1 MSVVITSHPTNKKDD
16 NALFSIIIPSWNNLS
31 LLRICVESI
40 MKNSAFKHQ
49 IIVHINEGSDGTE
62 NWVKERGYDY
72 TFSAENAGV
81 CYALNA
87 AAALATTNYI
97 LYINDD
103 MYVCPKWDKFL
114 WEEIQNIGHNH
125 FFLSA
130 TMIEPVAGNPAS
142 IAPHNYGTISEN
154 FDEGKLLKE
163 YNSFTHQ
170 DWSGSAWPPNV
181 VHKSMWNM
189 VGGYS
194 IEFSPGFYSDPDF
207 CMKLWKAGVR
217 LFKGVSSSRV
227 YHFRSKSTA
236 RVKANNGRKTFASK
250 WGFPASYF
258 YREVLH
264 LGLPFSGPLSEFEPH
279 ALAKVKAL
287 WQRLK

>member
-1 MSVVITSHPTNKKDD
+1 MSVVITSHPTNKIHD

-31 LLRICVESI
+31 LLKVCVDSI
-40 MKNSAFKHQ
+40 LKNSVFKHQ
-49 IIVHINEGSDGTE
+49 IIVHVNEGKDGTQH
-62 NWVKERGYDY
+62 WVKEKGFDY
-72 TFSAENAGV
+72 TCSEDNVGV
-81 CYALNA
+81 CFALNA
-87 AAALATTNYI
+87 AAELANTNYI

-103 MYVCPKWDKFL
+103 MYVCPQWDKFL
-114 WEEIQNIGHNH
+114 WEEIQNIGHNN

-130 TMIEPVAGNPAS
+130 TMIEPVAGNPAA
-142 IAPHNYGTISEN
+142 IAPHYYGTTADN
-154 FDEGKLLKE
+154 FDEAKLLKE

-194 IEFSPGFYSDPDF
+194 IEYSPGFYSDPDF
-207 CMKLWKAGVR
+207 CMKLWKVGVR
-217 LFKGVSSSRV
+217 LFKGVSNSRV

-236 RVKANNGRKTFASK
+236 RVKANNGRKTFAAK
-250 WGFPASYF
+250 WGFPASFF

-264 LGLPFSGPLSEFEPH
+264 LGLPFSGPLKEFEPNT
-279 ALAKVKAL
+279 LAKAKAL